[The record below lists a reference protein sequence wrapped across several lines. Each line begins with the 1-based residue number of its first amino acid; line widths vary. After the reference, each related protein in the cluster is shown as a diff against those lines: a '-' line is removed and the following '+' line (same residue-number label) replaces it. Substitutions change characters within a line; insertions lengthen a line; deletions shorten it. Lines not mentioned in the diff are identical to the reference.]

1 MREPTEGER
10 EERATTSAPE
20 TSGPLGTGWLVFL
33 LLAVLTAVEFVLAV
47 TIDAN
52 LPILV
57 VIGLAKAGL
66 IVHYFMHLMRLWR
79 SDQEEEA

>member
-1 MREPTEGER
+1 MSEPTEGER
-10 EERATTSAPE
+10 EAPATTPAPE
-20 TSGPLGTGWLVFL
+20 TSGPLGTGWMVFL

-57 VIGLAKAGL
+57 VLALAKAGL
-66 IVHYFMHLMRLWR
+66 IVHYFMHLMRVWR
-79 SDQEEEA
+79 SDQEDA